1 VHLRRR
7 RQTGRALACL
17 LELSL
22 RELWRNKLGMVLL
35 VGIPAIFI
43 AVVVWTAGRL
53 PVPIKLF
60 YAAETLRVVLPQ
72 KSITLVFASA
82 AVTGFLVAYYSL
94 VLYHQDFEYYRYG
107 VFLGL
112 RPGVFAGARFL
123 LFLLLSGAIA
133 LLITTALGLLIE
145 LEQPAAVFLG
155 FLLTGVTYGACG
167 GIIGSLTRSFLPAL
181 LIAALLVDLD
191 AAWLQNPVYYSW
203 AQDSAL
209 IHCLPAF
216 YPCQALF
223 AAAFTPRGNL
233 RAVLG
238 ALAYAGGLTAVLF
251 FIVHVRFRGVWRR
264 HSAYVSFPPGRR
276 RERS

>member
-1 VHLRRR
+1 LQRPWRR
-7 RQTGRALACL
+7 GRALACL

-22 RELWRNKLGMVLL
+22 RELWRNKLGLVLL
-35 VGIPAIFI
+35 VVIPATFI
-43 AVVVWTAGRL
+43 AVVEWTAGRL

-60 YAAETLRVVLPQ
+60 YAAETIRVVLPQ

-82 AVTGFLVAYYSL
+82 AVTGFLMAYYSL
-94 VLYHQDFEYYRYG
+94 VLYHQDFEYHRYG

-112 RPGVFAGARFL
+112 RPGAFAGARFL
-123 LFLLLSGAIA
+123 LFLLLSGAVS
-133 LLITTALGLLIE
+133 LLITLTLGRLIE
-145 LEQPAAVFLG
+145 VQQPAAVFLG
-155 FLLTGVTYGACG
+155 FLLTGITYGACG

-209 IHCLPAF
+209 IRSLPAY

-223 AAAFTPRGNL
+223 AAAFTPRGNP

-238 ALAYAGGLTAVLF
+238 ALAYAGGLTAALF
-251 FIVHVRFRGVWRR
+251 VIVSVRLRGVWRR
-264 HSAYVSFPPGRR
+264 HSASHIARMRR
-276 RERS
+276 LRERG

>member
-1 VHLRRR
+1 MRKPW
-7 RQTGRALACL
+7 QTGRALGCL

-22 RELWRNKLGMVLL
+22 RELWRNKLGLVLL
-35 VGIPAIFI
+35 LGIPAIFI
-43 AVVVWTAGRL
+43 AVVEWTAGRL

-60 YAAETLRVVLPQ
+60 YAAETVRVVLPQ

-82 AVTGFLVAYYSL
+82 AVTGFLMAYYSL

-112 RPGVFAGARFL
+112 RPVTFAGARFL
-123 LFLLLSGAIA
+123 LFLLLSCAVS
-133 LLITTALGLLIE
+133 LLITLTLGRLFELQQPAGVFLGLL
-145 LEQPAAVFLG
+145 
-155 FLLTGVTYGACG
+155 LTGIIYGACG
-167 GIIGSLTRSFLPAL
+167 GIIGSITRSFLPAL

-191 AAWLQNPVYYSW
+191 AAWLQNPVYYTW

-209 IHCLPAF
+209 IRALPAF

-223 AAAFTPRGNL
+223 AAAFTL
-233 RAVLG
+233 RSNSYAILG

-251 FIVHVRFRGVWRR
+251 VIVHVRLRGVWRR
-264 HSAYVSFPPGRR
+264 HAAVHTALARR
-276 RERS
+276 PRERG